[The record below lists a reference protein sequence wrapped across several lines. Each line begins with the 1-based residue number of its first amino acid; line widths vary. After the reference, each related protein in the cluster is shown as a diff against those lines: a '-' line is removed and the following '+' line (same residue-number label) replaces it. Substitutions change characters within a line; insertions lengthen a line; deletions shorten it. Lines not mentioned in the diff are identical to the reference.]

1 MIARRLARQP
11 HRVDGVF
18 IIGHIDQRAAAPRQQ
33 DAAIVLHHLRQ
44 PGNKDFIVR
53 PEQALRA
60 QNGKTGVR
68 VGLRQQ
74 VDHLFAG
81 CLAAGKLVGEAVR
94 AEIFLNIAMVVII
107 KIERGRRDMNEIAYA
122 PCYRP
127 LAEATG
133 GADVSEIESLL
144 RAPGR
149 GKA

>member
-18 IIGHIDQRAAAPRQQ
+18 IIGHIDQRAAAPWQQ

-53 PEQALRA
+53 PEQTLRA

-81 CLAAGKLVGEAVR
+81 CLAAGNLPEYRDGGDNQNRARAKRYERNCVR
-94 AEIFLNIAMVVII
+94 PMLPTIRRGGGW
-107 KIERGRRDMNEIAYA
+107 RGR
-122 PCYRP
+122 
-127 LAEATG
+127 
-133 GADVSEIESLL
+133 
-144 RAPGR
+144 
-149 GKA
+149 